1 MKLSAILLTNVVFAN
16 FALAAPGS
24 LARRHASRIRK
35 SNPLLAVS
43 SLTSEELVN
52 VSHVQYSGNWAG
64 AILTAPPAGQ
74 TFNAISATFTVPTPK
89 PPSSG
94 SGSWSSS
101 AWVGINGD
109 TYQKAILQSGVDF
122 TVTSSGGRT
131 STSFDAWYEWY
142 PNYAIDFSGFGVSAG
157 DVISISITSSSSSK
171 GKIVL
176 KNVTTGKSVTQS
188 VSAPSSSS
196 HLGGQNAEWI
206 VEDFDEGGSQVAFA
220 NFGTVTFTDCVAR
233 TSSETLDVSGA
244 TIIDIKT
251 SAGTILTDASI
262 PSSSEVQV
270 VYE

>member
-1 MKLSAILLTNVVFAN
+1 MKLSAILLTNVVFATV
-16 FALAAPGS
+16 ALAAPGS
-24 LARRHASRIRK
+24 IARRHASRARN
-35 SNPLLAVS
+35 SNPLLTVS
-43 SLTSEELVN
+43 SITSETLLN
-52 VSHVQYSGNWAG
+52 ASHVQYSSNWAG
-64 AILTAPPAGQ
+64 AIITAPPAGQ
-74 TFNAISATFTVPTPK
+74 TFNAISGSFTVPTPK
-89 PPSSG
+89 APSSG

-101 AWVGINGD
+101 AWVGIDGD
-109 TYQKAILQSGVDF
+109 TYQNAILQSGIDF

-142 PNYAIDFSGFGVSAG
+142 PNYAIDFTGFEVSAG

-171 GKIVL
+171 GKIVME
-176 KNVTTGKSVTQS
+176 NMTTGKSVTQS

-220 NFGTVTFTDCVAR
+220 NFGTVTFTDCVAK
-233 TSSETLDVSGA
+233 TSSETIGVSGA

-251 SAGTILTDASI
+251 SSGSILTDASI